1 MALEEKTCWLSGAKV
16 VRSGNN
22 DYRLFV
28 YVRTLNNS
36 KHQVRVGKILLVDD
50 AGESVGQL
58 FFPENRTYMLK
69 NVGGADNNLE
79 YGFELSLSADEFEI
93 INCYG
98 MTETCGGCL
107 SFYLDKAY
115 DNTPVGKPLGDMRA
129 YVLDENGNQKI

>member
-69 NVGGADNNLE
+69 NVGGADNHLE

-93 INCYG
+93 IKRYRIIKASVSCEDNI
-98 MTETCGGCL
+98 MIESFL
-107 SFYLDKAY
+107 SVNF
-115 DNTPVGKPLGDMRA
+115 
-129 YVLDENGNQKI
+129 VL